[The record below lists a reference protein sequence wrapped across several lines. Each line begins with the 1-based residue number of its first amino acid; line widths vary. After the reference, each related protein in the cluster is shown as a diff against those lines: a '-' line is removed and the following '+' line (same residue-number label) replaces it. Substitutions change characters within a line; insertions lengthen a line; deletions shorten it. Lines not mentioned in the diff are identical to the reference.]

1 MARLAIIWRN
11 PRFVQPRRLW
21 TSAGTNSKRSVYLVA
36 EPVSPEENA
45 WQGLP
50 NLEIIRG
57 GTVTKAAVSM
67 NRSVQ
72 SGV

>member
-11 PRFVQPRRLW
+11 PQFVQQRRLW
-21 TSAGTNSKRSVYLVA
+21 TPASVNGPRSVYLVA
-36 EPVSPEENA
+36 EPVAATQNA

-50 NLEIIRG
+50 NLEMIRCG
-57 GTVTKAAVSM
+57 RTTVPAAAK
-67 NRSVQ
+67 RSVQ